1 MSESQVRILIVDD
14 DEDDF
19 IIARDLFWE
28 IDRSA
33 YAIDWAESYDSA
45 FRKMSEDRY
54 DIFLIDYRLGA
65 HSGLELLKEAKR
77 QGHEVPMVL
86 LTGQGDHEVDLQ
98 AMRAGAADF
107 LVKGQIN
114 AQSVERSVRYALERK
129 RAETEIQ
136 KLAAF
141 PRCNPNPVLEFAA
154 DGTLTYFNSAA
165 RAVAESLGK
174 ESPHDILPGE
184 TRQIVADR
192 LTTGE
197 SLADLQTE
205 LAGRTFSWSFIP
217 IPASRVVHCYATEIT
232 ERLSLESQLR
242 HSVKMQAVGQ
252 LAAGIA
258 HDFNNILT
266 VIQGHANLLLTPS
279 KTGLLPE
286 ASIRQVTQG
295 AERASNLIRQLLT
308 FSRQQA
314 IQPYPLDLNEVIC
327 SLTHMMERLLGEHIS
342 LKPEL
347 APILPA
353 VHADP
358 GMMEQILMNLAV
370 NARDAMPKGG
380 LLVITTSVV
389 EFTEAAPP
397 TSAEGRPGQFVCL
410 SVGDTGCGIE
420 PELLGN
426 IFEPFFSTKEA
437 GKGTGLGL
445 ATVYGIV
452 KQHEGWIE
460 VESQVKVGTTF
471 RIYFPAST
479 ESARSASGSNT
490 EYFSVTGGNETILVV
505 EDEPALRELVAQV
518 LTEYGYRVLSA
529 ASAWEALSIWEQE
542 SSRVA
547 LLFTDVVMPQGL
559 SGPDLAFRL
568 RCEVPDL
575 KVLYTSGYST
585 DATGTDVTL
594 TDGVNFLPKP
604 YRPVR
609 LARIVRECLDRPTQP
624 AEAAPQA
631 ETAEGANPAPP
642 SSAG

>member
-33 YAIDWAESYDSA
+33 YAIDWAQSYDSA
-45 FRKMSEDRY
+45 FRQMAEVRY
-54 DIFLIDYRLGA
+54 DVFLIDYRLGA
-65 HSGLELLKEAKR
+65 QSGLELLQEAKR
-77 QGHEVPMVL
+77 QGYDAPMIL

-114 AQSVERSVRYALERK
+114 SQSVERSIRYALERK

-154 DGTLTYFNSAA
+154 DGTLTYFNSSA
-165 RAVAESLGK
+165 RAVAESLGQG
-174 ESPHDILPGE
+174 SPHDVLPPD
-184 TRQIVADR
+184 TRAIVEAR
-192 LTTGE
+192 LATGE
-197 SLADLQTE
+197 PQTDLQTQID
-205 LAGRTFSWSFIP
+205 GRTFSWSFIP
-217 IPASRVVHCYATEIT
+217 IPTSRVVHCYATEIT
-232 ERLSLESQLR
+232 ERLSLEAQLR

-286 ASIRQVTQG
+286 ASLRQITLG
-295 AERASNLIRQLLT
+295 AERAGNLIRQLLT
-308 FSRQQA
+308 FSRQQP

-327 SLTHMMERLLGEHIS
+327 SLTQMMERLLGEHIS
-342 LKPEL
+342 LKP
-347 APILPA
+347 A
-353 VHADP
+353 VFADP
-358 GMMEQILMNLAV
+358 DMIEQILMNLAV

-389 EFTEAAPP
+389 DFDEANPP
-397 TSAEGRPGQFVCL
+397 AHPEGRSGRFVCL
-410 SVGDTGCGIE
+410 SVGDTGCGIAPDVRE
-420 PELLGN
+420 HM
-426 IFEPFFSTKEA
+426 FEPFFSTKDS

-460 VESQVKVGTTF
+460 VQTQLGVGSTF
-471 RIYFPAST
+471 RIYFPAS
-479 ESARSASGSNT
+479 ERPARSATGSNT
-490 EYFSVTGGNETILVV
+490 EDISVPGGNETILVV
-505 EDEPALRELVAQV
+505 EDEPALRELVAQI
-518 LTEYGYRVLSA
+518 LIEYGYRVLSA

-547 LLFTDVVMPQGL
+547 LLLTDVVMPQGL

-568 RCEVPDL
+568 RCEVPNL

-585 DATGTDVTL
+585 DVTGTDLPL
-594 TDGVNFLPKP
+594 TEGLNFLRKP

-609 LARIVRECLDRPTQP
+609 LARIVRECLDRKEESAPS
-624 AEAAPQA
+624 AAPGPQVDPVPPDP
-631 ETAEGANPAPP
+631 PAT
-642 SSAG
+642 